1 MGREYGMYQIEQ
13 NYEIL
18 DGKQANKYKNG
29 NRCESLGWIRV
40 VENGEWWQAIVNM
53 VMNICVPYIEG
64 SEFLA
69 YVLFKMCME
78 EK

>member
-29 NRCESLGWIRV
+29 NR
-40 VENGEWWQAIVNM
+40 
-53 VMNICVPYIEG
+53 
-64 SEFLA
+64 
-69 YVLFKMCME
+69 
-78 EK
+78 